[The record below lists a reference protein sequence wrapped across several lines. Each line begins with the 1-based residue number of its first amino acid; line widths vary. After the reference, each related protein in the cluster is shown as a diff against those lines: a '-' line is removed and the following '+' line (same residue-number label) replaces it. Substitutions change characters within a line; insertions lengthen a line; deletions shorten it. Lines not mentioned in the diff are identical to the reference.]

1 MKRVTARKKL
11 RVKLADIKEWLNR
24 RSQRKALTW
33 EKFNLMDE
41 RFPLPRPR
49 TGKPVRA
56 AQGPRTNRPVM
67 TACEWH
73 CEEPCA

>member
-49 TGKPVRA
+49 MRVNLFARPKAPV
-56 AQGPRTNRPVM
+56 QIDLL
-67 TACEWH
+67 
-73 CEEPCA
+73 